1 MIQESQNLFK
11 ICSKSVE
18 EVGIEWIESDPHQIF
33 DLTWLLKVDG
43 DRMKMIG
50 TSKLKKISTV
60 VKG

>member
-1 MIQESQNLFK
+1 M
-11 ICSKSVE
+11 E